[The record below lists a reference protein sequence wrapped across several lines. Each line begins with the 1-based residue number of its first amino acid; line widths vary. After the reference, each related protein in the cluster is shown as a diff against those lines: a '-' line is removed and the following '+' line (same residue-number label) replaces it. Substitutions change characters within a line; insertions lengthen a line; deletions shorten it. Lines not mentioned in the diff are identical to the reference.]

1 MSKPRILGL
10 AVAFTLAGCASA
22 WAAAGAPNPFAT
34 PQNLNVLRAQGKA
47 VAGRVI
53 AVNPNAAAASPPP
66 NLLVLQA
73 EGKVMAGKVI
83 AVNPN
88 GSVPGGPAVPAPPMP
103 LAGN

>member
-53 AVNPNAAAASPPP
+53 AVNPN
-66 NLLVLQA
+66 
-73 EGKVMAGKVI
+73 
-83 AVNPN
+83 